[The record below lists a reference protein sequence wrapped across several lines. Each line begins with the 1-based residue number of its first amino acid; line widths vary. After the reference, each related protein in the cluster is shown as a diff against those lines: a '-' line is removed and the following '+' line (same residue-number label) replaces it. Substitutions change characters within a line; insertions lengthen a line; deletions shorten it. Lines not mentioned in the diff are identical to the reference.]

1 MGAQTAARAGS
12 LPLRSAGEA
21 RTELR
26 VRAFM
31 TFVSTSQRTELYSF
45 PLSITFE
52 SLFWPHELLNV
63 SFFQAR

>member
-1 MGAQTAARAGS
+1 M
-12 LPLRSAGEA
+12 
-21 RTELR
+21 ELR
-26 VRAFM
+26 VHAFM

-45 PLSITFE
+45 PLSVTFE